1 MLYLVWING
10 LIYRI
15 IAHFFA
21 SQSRE
26 EGSTAKCHPKV
37 AGEGAY
43 VGAFTAMDAEVGL
56 GYVRGHFAER
66 VLVEVF
72 GGR

>member
-56 GYVRGHFAER
+56 G
-66 VLVEVF
+66 
-72 GGR
+72 

>member
-21 SQSRE
+21 AEGGE
-26 EGSTAKCHPKV
+26 EGSAAEGEAEV

-43 VGAFTAMDAEVGL
+43 IGPFATMDAEVGL
-56 GYVRGHFAER
+56 E
-66 VLVEVF
+66 
-72 GGR
+72 